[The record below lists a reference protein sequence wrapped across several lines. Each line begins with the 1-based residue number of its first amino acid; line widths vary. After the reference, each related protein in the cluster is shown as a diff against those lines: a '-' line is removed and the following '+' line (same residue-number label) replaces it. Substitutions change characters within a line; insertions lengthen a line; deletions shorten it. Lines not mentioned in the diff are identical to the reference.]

1 MSLENLS
8 EQSDL
13 VLWKLLG
20 NKNARRST
28 NNDQTDSDD
37 DTDGMI
43 NLQKEN

>member
-1 MSLENLS
+1 MSLEDLS
-8 EQSDL
+8 KQSDL
-13 VLWKLLG
+13 VLLKLLA

-28 NNDQTDSDD
+28 NSDQTDSDD